1 MRTEAD
7 HRLPRNVV
15 PRRYDLELEPD
26 LESFTIRLVGAPA
39 GERPMALNA
48 IELDVDEAW
57 LLDGSGRRVADAT
70 IAYEPAFERLALT
83 FANDVELGRHRL
95 SLRFSGELNDRLH
108 GFYRSTYKDGE
119 GETRVIA
126 TTQFEATDAR
136 RAFPCWDEPDLKA
149 VFGVTLV
156 IPDSMVAVSCGPE
169 IDSIALEGG
178 RRRVQF
184 GDTMP
189 LSTYLLA
196 FIVGD
201 FEATAP
207 VDVDGVAL
215 RVLHTPGKGH
225 LSGFALEA
233 GAHALRYFSDYYG
246 IEYPGAKLDMVAI
259 PDFSAG
265 AMENL
270 GAITYRESA
279 LLVDP
284 TQATQAELERVA
296 AIIAHEIAHMWFG
309 DLVTMRWWNG
319 TWLKEAFATFMEMK
333 STEAF
338 RPDWDTWL
346 MFGPTR
352 DAAMEIDGL
361 VSTRSIEFPVH
372 SPQDANAMFDTITYE
387 KGSAVLRMFEQY
399 LGEETFRLGISQYLV
414 KHAYGNTDTEDLW
427 EALENASGEPVRAIA
442 EGWIFQGGFPQV
454 KVESAENGV
463 RLTAESFRYLGNAD
477 THWSVPVRYR
487 SGEVDRRVL
496 VDGPVV
502 IAGEEAVVVNAGGS
516 GFYRTRYSPE
526 LLQGVIANL
535 GGLDPAERF
544 ALVSDT
550 WAAVLAGD
558 ASATDYLDLV
568 VRFGAETQPA
578 TWTAVL
584 SGLTELD
591 RIASPDDRGSL
602 QDLVGGLLE
611 TIVERLGW
619 QARSSESDMTR
630 RLRGIVLRAMGTLA
644 NDRETQQRA
653 AATLDAWFDTPDAV
667 DGDIASAALHIT
679 AACGD
684 RTHFERFLRA
694 HQAAVSPQDQVR
706 LLRAA
711 SDVPDRETALEMLA
725 MVLDGRIRRQDA
737 YWIVARLIG
746 QRDTGAAVW
755 EVVRSRWSAILDAMP
770 PQNARLMLNQ
780 LHHRSEPH
788 VAADIQEWLSANPIR
803 GSEQLVAQQ
812 LERLAI
818 RVALRNRERDR
829 LSEALTTS

>member
-1 MRTEAD
+1 M
-7 HRLPRNVV
+7 
-15 PRRYDLELEPD
+15 
-26 LESFTIRLVGAPA
+26 
-39 GERPMALNA
+39 
-48 IELDVDEAW
+48 
-57 LLDGSGRRVADAT
+57 
-70 IAYEPAFERLALT
+70 
-83 FANDVELGRHRL
+83 
-95 SLRFSGELNDRLH
+95 
-108 GFYRSTYKDGE
+108 
-119 GETRVIA
+119 
-126 TTQFEATDAR
+126 
-136 RAFPCWDEPDLKA
+136 
-149 VFGVTLV
+149 
-156 IPDSMVAVSCGPE
+156 
-169 IDSIALEGG
+169 
-178 RRRVQF
+178 
-184 GDTMP
+184 
-189 LSTYLLA
+189 
-196 FIVGD
+196 
-201 FEATAP
+201 
-207 VDVDGVAL
+207 
-215 RVLHTPGKGH
+215 
-225 LSGFALEA
+225 
-233 GAHALRYFSDYYG
+233 
-246 IEYPGAKLDMVAI
+246 
-259 PDFSAG
+259 
-265 AMENL
+265 
-270 GAITYRESA
+270 
-279 LLVDP
+279 
-284 TQATQAELERVA
+284 
-296 AIIAHEIAHMWFG
+296 
-309 DLVTMRWWNG
+309 
-319 TWLKEAFATFMEMK
+319 
-333 STEAF
+333 
-338 RPDWDTWL
+338 
-346 MFGPTR
+346 
-352 DAAMEIDGL
+352 
-361 VSTRSIEFPVH
+361 
-372 SPQDANAMFDTITYE
+372 
-387 KGSAVLRMFEQY
+387 
-399 LGEETFRLGISQYLV
+399 
-414 KHAYGNTDTEDLW
+414 
-427 EALENASGEPVRAIA
+427 
-442 EGWIFQGGFPQV
+442 
-454 KVESAENGV
+454 
-463 RLTAESFRYLGNAD
+463 
-477 THWSVPVRYR
+477 
-487 SGEVDRRVL
+487 
-496 VDGPVV
+496 V

-550 WAAVLAGD
+550 WAAVLPGD